1 MRGGASGTLPL
12 KQNGAAAGQGRHR
25 RVVCVMNAPTC
36 LDLTL
41 SPEGSPSYDNPAR
54 FFANS
59 MRHSL
64 TIANFAKALHH
75 LDRSSVIG
83 VDMLPLAMPGTDVGV
98 NADSKQSQDA
108 ARWLVDV
115 LEQIGLTFVLVTG
128 DEPWTTLRRAIEPAR
143 CESLRCVVQIGPQT
157 FVTVEL
163 LAFATGR
170 RVLFFIKGA
179 HFSMWLTHRL
189 EIVAALVC
197 LFEMAGQRVRA
208 ANVKNLLES

>member
-98 NADSKQSQDA
+98 NADSKQSQDNPGRCTRA
-108 ARWLVDV
+108 NRTYFCPRH
-115 LEQIGLTFVLVTG
+115 G
-128 DEPWTTLRRAIEPAR
+128 RRAMDHAQKSNR
-143 CESLRCVVQIGPQT
+143 AGSLRKP
-157 FVTVEL
+157 EM
-163 LAFATGR
+163 R
-170 RVLFFIKGA
+170 RADRTANICD
-179 HFSMWLTHRL
+179 R
-189 EIVAALVC
+189 
-197 LFEMAGQRVRA
+197 RA
-208 ANVKNLLES
+208 AGICDREESALLYQVCAL